1 MSKRKPWRALVLVTD
16 AFGGHG
22 GISRFNRDFLVAL
35 SSHPDCGAV
44 VSYPRLLP
52 YPIHET
58 LPNQLRFDTR
68 GVGNKFKYMSTVFSD
83 FMRDQQYD
91 FIICAHI
98 NMLPLGILLAKIAKK
113 SVVLIIH
120 GIDAWEPNKSF
131 LVNSLVSRVSRVVTA
146 SELTRSRFLSW
157 SHVPLSRTTVLPNCV
172 DLKTFAP
179 GPRPPYLLDRYKVRG
194 KTTIL
199 TLGRLVSKERQ
210 KGFDEVIE
218 ALPRLAKQIPDIT
231 YMIAGHGPDRA
242 RLEKKASILGVADRV
257 VFAGMVPDSEKADHY
272 RLADAF
278 VMPSRGEG
286 FGIVLLEAMACGI
299 PTMASILDGG
309 REALR
314 NGLLGTLV
322 DPRDPQDVERGMLE
336 SLKKPKGIMEGLE
349 YFSSESYER
358 RVHNLIEDIL
368 N

>member
-1 MSKRKPWRALVLVTD
+1 MRKRKPWRALVLVTD

-35 SSHPDCGAV
+35 SSHPDCGTV

-68 GVGNKFKYMSTVFSD
+68 GVGNRFKYMSTVFSD
-83 FMRDQQYD
+83 FMRDQRYD
-91 FIICAHI
+91 FIVCGHI
-98 NMLPLGILLAKIAKK
+98 NMLPLCILLGAIAKK
-113 SVVLIIH
+113 PVVLIIH
-120 GIDAWEPNKSF
+120 GIDAWKPNKSF
-131 LVNSLVSRVSRVVTA
+131 LVNSLVTRVSRVVTA
-146 SELTRSRFLSW
+146 SELTRSRFMSW
-157 SHVPLSRTTVLPNCV
+157 SHVPLLQATILPNCV
-172 DLKTFAP
+172 NLKSFTP
-179 GPRPPYLLDRYKVRG
+179 GPKPPYLLDRYKVRG
-194 KTTIL
+194 KTIIL

-218 ALPRLAKQIPDIT
+218 ALPRLATQIPDIT
-231 YMIAGHGPDRA
+231 YIIAGDGPDRT
-242 RLEKKASILGVADRV
+242 RLEKKTRVLGVADRV
-257 VFAGMVPDSEKADHY
+257 MFPGMVSDTEKADHY

-278 VMPSRGEG
+278 VMPSQGEG

-299 PTMASILDGG
+299 PAVASILDGG

-314 NGLLGTLV
+314 NGLLGMLV
-322 DPRDPQDVERGMLE
+322 DPRNPDDVERGVLNA
-336 SLKKPKGIMEGLE
+336 LKKPKGITEGLE

-358 RVHNLIEDIL
+358 RVHELIEDIL